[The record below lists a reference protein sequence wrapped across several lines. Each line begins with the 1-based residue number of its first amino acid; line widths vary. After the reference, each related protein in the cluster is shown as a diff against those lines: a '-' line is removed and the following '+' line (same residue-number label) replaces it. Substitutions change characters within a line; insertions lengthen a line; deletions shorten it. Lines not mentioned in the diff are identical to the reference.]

1 MGSLVEFFD
10 YGHFYLEYTG
20 KVCRFVCYKFSDI
33 NDKKK
38 IPFFQQ
44 HPVIGVKSEDFK
56 GWYKV
61 VGLVKNEALTFETE
75 KDVNRNSANQ
85 C

>member
-1 MGSLVEFFD
+1 M
-10 YGHFYLEYTG
+10 
-20 KVCRFVCYKFSDI
+20 I
-33 NDKKK
+33 KK

-61 VGLVKNEALTFETE
+61 VGLVKNKALTFETE
-75 KDVNRNSANQ
+75 KDVNRKSANQ